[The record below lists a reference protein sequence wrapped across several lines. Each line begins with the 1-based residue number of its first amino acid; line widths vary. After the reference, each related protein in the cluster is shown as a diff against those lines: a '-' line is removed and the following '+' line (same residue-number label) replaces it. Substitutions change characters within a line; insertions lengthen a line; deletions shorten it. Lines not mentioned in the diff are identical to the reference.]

1 MPQYYRVLYN
11 FEAEED
17 VELSVNAG
25 DYVVAMSDTEPDE
38 WIQITAVAD
47 GRKGC
52 VPTGFVEKV
61 DFSEVQMSQQ
71 AAIQAKTDE
80 IQLPPVDNSMSDLSS
95 RDTSLLQNLGEP
107 AVAPPPTAVK
117 EVVDVFTSEHHV
129 ELPERRTTSPKATFT
144 ALTPEISGQS
154 PIPNTH
160 SQPGVL
166 IESFM
171 KNELYFRSLV
181 KQRQETFQKLDNCI
195 NETASEIALCK
206 SKNSNLAKKI
216 RELDSM
222 IEEDRAKWRS
232 RVEEEKRL
240 LMSQTNNNLG
250 MINSLPT
257 F

>member
-1 MPQYYRVLYN
+1 
-11 FEAEED
+11 
-17 VELSVNAG
+17 
-25 DYVVAMSDTEPDE
+25 
-38 WIQITAVAD
+38 
-47 GRKGC
+47 
-52 VPTGFVEKV
+52 
-61 DFSEVQMSQQ
+61 MSQQ
-71 AAIQAKTDE
+71 AAVEAKNDD
-80 IQLPPVDNSMSDLSS
+80 LPVDTSRNTDSAISDLSAQGDVL
-95 RDTSLLQNLGEP
+95 RTLGEP
-107 AVAPPPTAVK
+107 AILAPPAVPT
-117 EVVDVFTSEHHV
+117 ETETFDNHHP
-129 ELPERRTTSPKATFT
+129 ELPERRTNSPKSTFT
-144 ALTPEISGQS
+144 ALTPDLHVQS
-154 PIPNTH
+154 PAHNTH

-181 KQRQETFQKLDNCI
+181 KQRQETFQKLDSCI

-206 SKNSNLAKKI
+206 SKNNNLAKKI
-216 RELDSM
+216 RELDGM